1 MIIICITEMF
11 SLYIIK
17 KTTDLEVNKKVTLET
32 DSMILLWTFKK
43 NNNNE
48 VKKVHFYVLFVFINI
63 FLN

>member
-32 DSMILLWTFKK
+32 DSMILLWTFK
-43 NNNNE
+43 NNNE